1 MVTVTRTGQQLRFEI
16 EGMDKL
22 LALKGHL
29 ELPLSHVKGA
39 RVDPTAAKGWWH
51 GVGMG
56 GAVIPGVLVTGS
68 FYEAGR
74 MVFYDVHHAEH
85 AIVVELDDDNYDRL
99 IVEVRDPAATATMI
113 NDAVASRSTS

>member
-16 EGMDKL
+16 EGVDKL

-29 ELPLSHVKGA
+29 ELPLSHVKSA

-56 GAVIPGVLVTGS
+56 GTAIPGVLTTGS

-74 MVFYDVHHAEH
+74 MVFYDVHHADH

-99 IVEVRDPAATATMI
+99 IVEVRDPAATAKLI
-113 NDAVASRSTS
+113 NDAVASR